1 MEPKTGTWSIVN
13 LAERHSQLFA
23 VGYAACFQDSRATR
37 GNIDVRLSVAGLPI
51 ERSAA

>member
-1 MEPKTGTWSIVN
+1 MTRRSVMEPKTGPWSIVN
-13 LAERHSQLFA
+13 LAER
-23 VGYAACFQDSRATR
+23 YSRATP